1 MNRLSNRLENLEAT
15 LPDSRAIEEQSEQG
29 QADAER
35 ERALWEAVF
44 STMSAEHVEHVVTD
58 LTAGLEGDESD
69 LSALTRQVIAMVH
82 QHFHQAAYFPQ
93 PPLEMPAAIAEVY
106 LQHTDAVPL
115 HDCEQCGARI
125 PILTGQS
132 QPARTAR
139 RFFDRCPICSG
150 RAGYE
155 AYLNTMR
162 GAIRRCS
169 RCAELQPAN
178 AVQVRHL
185 QRHGKPRCTCGAA
198 ITEAVESPE
207 NRATRHT

>member
-15 LPDSRAIEEQSEQG
+15 LPDSRAIEEQGQQE

-35 ERALWEAVF
+35 ERELWEAVF
-44 STMSAEHVEHVVTD
+44 STMSSEHVERVVSEM
-58 LTAGLEGDESD
+58 TAGLEGDESD

-93 PPLEMPAAIAEVY
+93 PPLEMPPAIAEVY
-106 LQHTDAVPL
+106 LQHPAAIPI
-115 HDCEQCGARI
+115 HECEQCGWCI
-125 PILTGQS
+125 PILTGMH

-139 RFFDRCPICSG
+139 RFFDRCPACSG
-150 RAGYE
+150 RVGYA
-155 AYLNTMR
+155 AYEYTMR

-185 QRHGKPRCTCGAA
+185 QRHGKPRCMCG
-198 ITEAVESPE
+198 T
-207 NRATRHT
+207 